1 MHSLMYFKLAAINIK
16 KNAKMYVPYIITSVI
31 TIMMFY
37 IMIFLAFNPGLD
49 TMKGNDSLRV
59 VLSLGIY
66 VIGIFAVIFLFYTN
80 SFLLKRRKKEI
91 GLYNILGMEKKHIA
105 KMMTIENIY
114 SYLIN
119 MILGLFFGILFSKL
133 MLLLLLKI
141 LKAGTGFVFNI
152 SFQGLYIT
160 FIFFTVIS
168 ILILLNNIRQIHL
181 SKPIELL
188 KGGNI
193 GEKEPKTKWF
203 IAVVGIMTMG
213 TGYFMAITVDNA
225 LSALNYFFIAV
236 ILVIIGTYCLFTS
249 GSIALLKILRKN
261 KKYYYKTNHFTSVSG
276 MIYRM
281 KQNAV
286 GLANICILSTMV
298 LVMLSSTVC
307 LYIGQDNVL
316 NNRFPTE
323 IEIKTI
329 FSNKEDSES
338 VSNTVKKAIRDGG
351 YKIDT
356 YNEFRYKTYTLE
368 YDKEKKTF
376 TSSEN
381 ISINIDKMYLIYF
394 FPIESYNMQTGSDV
408 FLNNEEVLI
417 YSPDNIDIKDEFLIK
432 DMSFNVKSIV
442 ENPGFTI
449 QSSGSYMKLIYIFVS
464 NEDIISSVHKQFGD
478 YFGDYLNLS
487 HVIGFNV
494 MGNEEKQTELV
505 SIIRET
511 LRGSEKYKNL
521 TFQIYSKAEE
531 KFDFYALYGGL
542 FFLGIFLGALFIMAT
557 VLIIYYKQISEGYED
572 KHRFYI
578 MQQVGMSKAEVRKSI
593 RSQVLTV
600 FFLPLITSI
609 IHIAFAFKMITKML
623 EVLNLTNVS
632 LFVIC
637 TLATLIIFAIFYTVV
652 YSLTAR
658 TYYRIVE

>member
-1 MHSLMYFKLAAINIK
+1 MYFKLAAINIK

-141 LKAGTGFVFNI
+141 LKVGTGFVFNI
-152 SFQGLYIT
+152 SFQGLHIT

>member
-1 MHSLMYFKLAAINIK
+1 MYFKLAAINIK

-478 YFGDYLNLS
+478 YFGDYLNFS

>member
-1 MHSLMYFKLAAINIK
+1 
-16 KNAKMYVPYIITSVI
+16 
-31 TIMMFY
+31 
-37 IMIFLAFNPGLD
+37 
-49 TMKGNDSLRV
+49 
-59 VLSLGIY
+59 
-66 VIGIFAVIFLFYTN
+66 
-80 SFLLKRRKKEI
+80 
-91 GLYNILGMEKKHIA
+91 
-105 KMMTIENIY
+105 
-114 SYLIN
+114 
-119 MILGLFFGILFSKL
+119 
-133 MLLLLLKI
+133 
-141 LKAGTGFVFNI
+141 
-152 SFQGLYIT
+152 
-160 FIFFTVIS
+160 
-168 ILILLNNIRQIHL
+168 LILLNNIRQIHL

-478 YFGDYLNLS
+478 YFGDYLNFS